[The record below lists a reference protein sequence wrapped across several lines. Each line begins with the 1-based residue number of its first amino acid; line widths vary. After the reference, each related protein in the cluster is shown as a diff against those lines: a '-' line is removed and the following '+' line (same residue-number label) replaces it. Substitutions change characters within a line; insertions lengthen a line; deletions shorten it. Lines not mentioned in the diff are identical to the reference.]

1 MSNRVFFEA
10 LYAINPGDESIEL
23 VTRPCIE
30 INEGVITGFSPGC
43 PPGTKKLPVA
53 VLPGLCNAH
62 LHLLDYAIAETGENK
77 RLEDLVE
84 LPRGLKYR
92 LLSRLSLDTLEER
105 LSIAATNIRN
115 HGTLFLGVYA
125 ELGQIGASLVARVLD
140 RYRLSFRVL
149 VQPNK
154 KVYAEYKELLERY
167 GGVGL
172 DTVFDLS
179 SPELVDLVQLARR
192 VHGYVH
198 VHVSET
204 RELYEK
210 GDYKV
215 ALEAKPHAAVH
226 LTMLGADELMQVARE
241 GIDIIF
247 CPRSN
252 MYHTGRLPRLDLLPE
267 LVAETNVALGTD
279 NAAWIP
285 PFVAEEASYAYLSV
299 HPVSRSKAREL
310 AEALLLS
317 ITSSCVRLLG
327 LWSKEYD
334 SLSLGASLV
343 LIPELSWSNDPV
355 TTIIKRMQS
364 YKVLGAPPGEATRVI
379 RELLGEEI

>member
-1 MSNRVFFEA
+1 LSNHVFFEA
-10 LYAINPGDESIEL
+10 LYAVSPSDKSIEL
-23 VTRPCIE
+23 VTKPCIE
-30 INEGVITGFSPGC
+30 IGDGSITGFSPGC
-43 PPGTKKLPVA
+43 PPGAKKLPVA

-62 LHLLDYAIAETGENK
+62 LHLLDYAIAETGEDK
-77 RLEDLVE
+77 HLEDLVE

-92 LLSRLSLDTLEER
+92 LLRGLSPGTLEGR
-105 LSIAATNIRN
+105 ISIAAANMRN
-115 HGTLFLGVYA
+115 RGTLFLGVYA
-125 ELGQIGASLVARVLD
+125 ELGQRGASIVARVLGK
-140 RYRLSFRVL
+140 YGLSFRVL
-149 VQPNK
+149 AQPDK
-154 KVYAEYKELLERY
+154 KVFSEYKALIERY
-167 GGVGL
+167 RGIGL

-179 SPELVDLVQLARR
+179 SPELVELVEHARR
-192 VHGYVH
+192 LGGHVH

-210 GDYKV
+210 EDYMV

-226 LTMLGADELMQVARE
+226 LTMLSSDELLQIARE
-241 GIDIIF
+241 GVGIIF

-252 MYHTGRLPRLDLLPE
+252 MYHTGRLPRLDLLSE
-267 LVAETNVALGTD
+267 LIAETNVALGTD

-299 HPVSRSKAREL
+299 HSLSRSKAREL

-317 ITSSCVRLLG
+317 ITSSCVKLLG

-334 SLSLGASLV
+334 SLAMGASLA

-355 TTIIKRMQS
+355 TTIVKRMQS
-364 YKVLGAPPGEATRVI
+364 YKVLGVPPGEATRVI
-379 RELLGEEI
+379 RKLLGEEI

>member
-1 MSNRVFFEA
+1 LSNHVFFEA
-10 LYAINPGDESIEL
+10 LYAINPSDKNIEL

-43 PPGTKKLPVA
+43 PPGAKKLPVA

-62 LHLLDYAIAETGENK
+62 LHLLDYAIAETGEDK

-84 LPRGLKYR
+84 LPRGLKYK
-92 LLSRLSLDTLEER
+92 LLWRLSPGTLEKR
-105 LSIAATNIRN
+105 LSIAATNLRN

-125 ELGQIGASLVARVLD
+125 ELGQVGASLVARVLSK
-140 RYRLSFRVL
+140 YGLSFRVFA
-149 VQPNK
+149 QPNK
-154 KVYAEYKELLERY
+154 KAAVEYKELLERY

-172 DTVFDLS
+172 DTVFDLAF
-179 SPELVDLVQLARR
+179 PELMELAQHARR
-192 VHGYVH
+192 VNRYVH

-226 LTMLGADELMQVARE
+226 LTMLGADELVQMARE
-241 GIDIIF
+241 GIGIIF

-252 MYHTGRLPRLDLLPE
+252 MYHTGRLPRLNLFPE

-299 HPVSRSKAREL
+299 HSVSRSKAREL

-334 SLSLGASLV
+334 SLAMGASLF
-343 LIPELSWSNDPV
+343 LIPELSWSSDPV
-355 TTIIKRMQS
+355 ITIVKRMQS
-364 YKVLGAPPGEATRVI
+364 YKVLGVLPGEATRVI
-379 RELLGEEI
+379 RELLGEKT